1 MCSTTTIIYIV
12 IAFIVLLFIYNYMKK
27 NSEGLE
33 TGSLTKL
40 SIQKCTSNDIDI
52 SNELIELEKKIKNVN
67 RDLSV
72 KLNKNPTNYYIEF
85 IQNSPIKIEVSD
97 DLSRLIGKFIN
108 SILFNIDIK
117 QEIINLKNK
126 LGPDMKLQY
135 YKDNRS
141 DKILIVKN

>member
-33 TGSLTKL
+33 TGSLTEL

-52 SNELIELEKKIKNVN
+52 SKELIELEKKIKNVN

-85 IQNSPIKIEVSD
+85 IQNPAIKIELSD
-97 DLSRLIGKFIN
+97 DLSMLSGKFIK
-108 SILFNIDIK
+108 ILFNIDIK